1 MCVCV
6 RLRVGGQR
14 GRAGMQEECLRPHH
28 SPAGRSASPSE
39 APSPRGAARPV
50 ALMASSADGANQISR
65 PAHSEKKMAQYFPF
79 FEKTKNRLVASGGNI
94 PRSRERRRLPAVL
107 FSSGVARHAREG
119 SQNFPATDFPLLSL
133 DRKSRPPTPVGFR
146 IHEKLTCAANFRAEG

>member
-6 RLRVGGQR
+6 RLREGGQR

-79 FEKTKNRLVASGGNI
+79 FEKTKNRLVASGGKYPKVSRTPTPSSCPI
-94 PRSRERRRLPAVL
+94 FQRRRTSCSRGLPELPCDGFSSPFPGQKKPTSDACGLSHSREAYVRR
-107 FSSGVARHAREG
+107 
-119 SQNFPATDFPLLSL
+119 
-133 DRKSRPPTPVGFR
+133 
-146 IHEKLTCAANFRAEG
+146 KLQS